1 MRWLDGTTYST
12 DMSLSKLR
20 ETVEDRQAWRDAVV
34 GLHSWTQLSDRTTR
48 TGVGGREVGVMGV
61 APGGCW
67 VSTCPDETFS
77 VNICFLSCL
86 SISI

>member
-1 MRWLDGTTYST
+1 MRWLDGTTYSM

-20 ETVEDRQAWRDAVV
+20 EAVEDRQAWHAAVV
-34 GLHSWTQLSDRTTR
+34 GLHSWTRLSDRTTR
-48 TGVGGREVGVMGV
+48 TGVGGREFGVTGV

-67 VSTCPDETFS
+67 VSTCPDEMFS